1 MHSTLILTSGQPRP
15 ELHLNKCKAMNSNTL
30 KSTAEPQY
38 EAPAV
43 AVLNMQNEGILCA
56 STQEYDDELDWV
68 W

>member
-1 MHSTLILTSGQPRP
+1 
-15 ELHLNKCKAMNSNTL
+15 MNYNTL

-56 STQEYDDELDWV
+56 STQKFEEDDSVLFGW
-68 W
+68 

>member
-1 MHSTLILTSGQPRP
+1 MHSTLILTSGQPRQ
-15 ELHLNKCKAMNSNTL
+15 ELHSNKCKAMNYNTL